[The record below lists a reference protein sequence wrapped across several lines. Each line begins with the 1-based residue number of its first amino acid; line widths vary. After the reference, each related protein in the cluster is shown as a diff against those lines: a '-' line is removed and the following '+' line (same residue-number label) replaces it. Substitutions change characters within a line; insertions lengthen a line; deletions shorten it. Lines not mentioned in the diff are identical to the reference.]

1 MASPDL
7 AAGAPALPRRGFT
20 DHALLGMA
28 VFVFTE
34 VMLFAAFMSAFLIV
48 RNSTPPGSW
57 PPADQPRLPFAGTA
71 LNTAALLASGVLV
84 AAAQRALKRRG
95 PDAARVPLGLALV
108 LGTLFVVL
116 QGREWAGLIA
126 QGLTLT
132 SSQVGGFFYL
142 IIGTHA
148 LHAVVALVALL
159 SCWLA
164 LMAGRLEPARFGAL
178 QLFWYFVVLMWP
190 VLWLVVYR

>member
-7 AAGAPALPRRGFT
+7 AVHPPLPRRGFT
-20 DHALLGMA
+20 DHALFGMA

-34 VMLFAAFMSAFLIV
+34 VMMFTGFMSAFLIT

-57 PPADQPRLPFAGTA
+57 PPEGQPRLPFERTA
-71 LNTAALLASGVLV
+71 FNTAALLASGALV
-84 AAAQRALKRRG
+84 WVAHRALRRNG
-95 PDAARVPLGLALV
+95 PEAARTPLTLGLALGV
-108 LGTLFVVL
+108 LFVAL
-116 QGREWAGLIA
+116 QGMEWAALLR

-142 IIGTHA
+142 VIGCHA
-148 LHAVVALVALL
+148 LHAIVALGVLAW
-159 SCWLA
+159 CWA
-164 LMAGRLEPARFGAL
+164 GLMAGRLVPSRFGAA
-178 QLFWYFVVLMWP
+178 QLLWYFVVLLWP